1 MSREQV
7 QNKGPEILGLWNNW
21 EQFMMKDSI
30 LIRKWYTPGKD
41 GYQELIAVPQVVKR
55 SVLEQLH
62 DSKVTGGNLA
72 ILKTLDGT
80 RQWFLWPMMRRDVDN
95 WIKSCKLCAAR
106 STSGRNLKAELQP
119 FILGV
124 QFAKVAADILG
135 PVKCNGETG
144 NKYFLVITD

>member
-1 MSREQV
+1 
-7 QNKGPEILGLWNNW
+7 
-21 EQFMMKDSI
+21 MMKDSI

-72 ILKTLDGT
+72 LLKALDRT
-80 RQWFLWPMMRRDVDN
+80 RQRFLWPMMRRDIDN
-95 WIKSCKLCAAR
+95 WIKICKLCAAQ
-106 STSGRNLKAELQP
+106 STAGRNLKAELQP
-119 FILGV
+119 FTLRV
-124 QFAKVAADILG
+124 RFAKVAADVLG
-135 PVKCNGETG
+135 PLKRNGDAG